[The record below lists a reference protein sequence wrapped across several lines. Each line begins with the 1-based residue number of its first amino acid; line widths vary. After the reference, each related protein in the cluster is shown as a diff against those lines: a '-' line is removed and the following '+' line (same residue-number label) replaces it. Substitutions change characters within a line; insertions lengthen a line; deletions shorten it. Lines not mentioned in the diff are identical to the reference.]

1 MGLTCTCK
9 RFLCCKTE
17 CTQNPHGSLYGI
29 RSDLPKSYTRHVP
42 LHIFIPSKEN
52 GTPFTSKTGRV
63 LVWSVKSLVL
73 LGLRF
78 RITMLIQSDFPTLA
92 NILST

>member
-17 CTQNPHGSLYGI
+17 CTQNPGGSLYGI

-42 LHIFIPSKEN
+42 LHHFYILQGKWHSIHKQNRKSIGLVCEEFSAF
-52 GTPFTSKTGRV
+52 GVRV
-63 LVWSVKSLVL
+63 
-73 LGLRF
+73 
-78 RITMLIQSDFPTLA
+78 
-92 NILST
+92 